1 MIWPPSFVRGP
12 RGAAVTAV
20 LLAAACAHGPAR
32 DGSADPVLRVAGE
45 GRVAARPD
53 LATVALGVEALAKAL
68 PDALR
73 DADARSRAIVAALAG
88 AGVAEKDVR
97 TTRYDVQLERRYDP
111 QRGGP
116 GELIG
121 YRVVH
126 ELRVAIRGGDP
137 GRVGA
142 ALEAATRSGA
152 NVVHS
157 ISFEKEDVTAERAR
171 ALELAIAAARAKAEA
186 MARAAGRPLGD
197 VRAVSEGGGRGPI
210 VPLRKTTMMAS
221 AAEAGAPV
229 QAGELEVAA
238 DVEVEFGLR

>member
-1 MIWPPSFVRGP
+1 MPGEARSCARTALAL
-12 RGAAVTAV
+12 AA
-20 LLAAACAHGPAR
+20 LLAAACAHARPADARGP
-32 DGSADPVLRVAGE
+32 SVLRVAGE
-45 GRVAARPD
+45 GRVPARPD

-73 DADARSRAIVAALAG
+73 DADVRSRAILAALAG

-116 GELIG
+116 GELVG

-126 ELRVAIRGGDP
+126 ELHVAVRGGDP
-137 GRVGA
+137 ARVGT
-142 ALEAATRSGA
+142 ALDAATRAGA

-171 ALELAIAAARAKAEA
+171 ALELGIAAARAKAEA
-186 MARAAGRPLGD
+186 MARAAGRSLGE
-197 VRAVSEGGGRGPI
+197 VVAVSETAGRGPI
-210 VPLRKTTMMAS
+210 VPLRKTMAY
-221 AAEAGAPV
+221 AAEQSAPV

-238 DVEVEFGLR
+238 EVEVEFALR